1 VTLGRFRAGQIVV
14 ADWRDALPKEPNKLR
29 PAVVIEDDEL
39 FDESYPN
46 VILVPLTDD
55 ARLAISDLAVVI
67 EPTTENGCTKRCWAL
82 SHCVATTSARRLS
95 PTRSAITVDQLGMI
109 RRQVALAIGAARANR
124 R

>member
-1 VTLGRFRAGQIVV
+1 LGRFRAGQIVV

-29 PAVVIEDDEL
+29 PAVVIEDDGL

-55 ARLAISDLAVVI
+55 ERLAIPDLAVAI
-67 EPTTENGCTKRCWAL
+67 DPTPENGCTKRCWAL

-95 PTRSAITVDQLGMI
+95 PTRSAITADQLRTI
-109 RRQVALAIGAARANR
+109 RRQVTLAIGAGQINR
-124 R
+124 G